1 VGSCLGGG
9 LPAQVAGADAAST
22 AVGVVS
28 TPFHGVH
35 DEQPDQA
42 SRRQEQ
48 SGQQQQVQG
57 ARVGSTVVPMVTAAF
72 FDVDNTLVKGSS
84 LFLIGRGLLSHGMV
98 RRRDVARFAAEQVLL
113 QVRGE
118 HLGRM
123 QGAQD
128 RALSLGSGLVVDD
141 LVAVA
146 TELYEHR
153 VARRLW
159 PQAVALSR
167 QHVAAG
173 HEVWLVSAAPV
184 ELVQIIAD
192 ALGLTGALGT
202 VSEVQ
207 HGRWTGHL
215 GSPILHGPAKAVAVG
230 VLAAERGID
239 LGASHSYSD
248 SVNDRPLL
256 EATGHPHAVN
266 PDRALRRLAQHR
278 GWPIHRHRR
287 DLTAEAKAALV
298 GLRARLLAT

>member
-1 VGSCLGGG
+1 M
-9 LPAQVAGADAAST
+9 
-22 AVGVVS
+22 
-28 TPFHGVH
+28 
-35 DEQPDQA
+35 
-42 SRRQEQ
+42 R
-48 SGQQQQVQG
+48 
-57 ARVGSTVVPMVTAAF
+57 STVVPMVTAAS

-123 QGAQD
+123 HGAQD

-167 QHVAAG
+167 QHMAAG

-215 GSPILHGPAKAVAVG
+215 GSPILHRPAKAVAVG
-230 VLAAERGID
+230 VLAAKRGID

>member
-1 VGSCLGGG
+1 V
-9 LPAQVAGADAAST
+9 AST
-22 AVGVVS
+22 WGSPRTSKGAGG
-28 TPFHGVH
+28 PGPQRHGESHPV
-35 DEQPDQA
+35 DEIQ
-42 SRRQEQ
+42 R
-48 SGQQQQVQG
+48 
-57 ARVGSTVVPMVTAAF
+57 VVPDISVF
-72 FDVDNTLVKGSS
+72 
-84 LFLIGRGLLSHGMV
+84 
-98 RRRDVARFAAEQVLL
+98 
-113 QVRGE
+113 
-118 HLGRM
+118 
-123 QGAQD
+123 

-173 HEVWLVSAAPV
+173 HEVWLVSAAPN

-215 GSPILHGPAKAVAVG
+215 GSPILHGPAKPVAVG
-230 VLAAERGID
+230 ALAVERGID

-256 EATGHPHAVN
+256 QATGHPHAVN
-266 PDRALRRLAQHR
+266 PDRALMRYAQHR

-298 GLRARLLAT
+298 GLRARLLPT